1 LNLSGLPLLLKLLL
15 GVLILDLM
23 AYGLRRVHHSVDKP
37 ETNSNYGIVFP
48 WWDKILG
55 TYVALPAKGHLGMQL
70 GLDRFRTQRDLFIDR
85 LLLLPFTK
93 QATQRAKPS
102 KMLNSTACLICLL
115 NRDLNENCC
124 R

>member
-1 LNLSGLPLLLKLLL
+1 
-15 GVLILDLM
+15 M

-55 TYVALPAKGHLGMQL
+55 TYVALPAKGHLDMQL

-85 LLLLPFTK
+85 LLLLSFIK
-93 QATQRAKPS
+93 QARQRANPFEAAK
-102 KMLNSTACLICLL
+102 
-115 NRDLNENCC
+115 
-124 R
+124 